1 MRVRVGARTDIGR
14 SRDHNEDGYLIREPL
29 FAVADGMGGHRGG
42 EVASSVALESLQ
54 QLPEDADG
62 LLRALVD
69 RIREAN
75 RMVLERGES
84 DPELRGMGTTLTALV
99 TQEQKAHVAHVGD
112 SRAYLLRDGSL
123 QQLTEDHSLVQR
135 MVREGKLTPE
145 QAGRHPQ
152 RSILTRALGV
162 DTEIAVDELTLPIL
176 PGDRLLLC
184 TDGLTGM
191 IDPDRIH
198 EILESER
205 DPQAAS
211 DLLVEEANG
220 AGGDDN
226 ITVVIVDFED
236 GPGGAAEDGAV
247 ATGTQRQ
254 AMTPVGPVG
263 AKAPT
268 APSSAEITGV
278 VRAASVEE
286 AEPEPA
292 PRRRRRWWRLA
303 LWAAVVVLIVSG
315 GLFAGRLYVRSQWY
329 VGVAEGRVAI
339 YRGIP
344 TDVFGYELSSVK
356 ESTNL
361 QAAEVM
367 RLQPWK
373 GLEDG
378 ITANGLEDARGVVEQ
393 IRRDLEEVP

>member
-14 SRDHNEDGYLIREPL
+14 SRDHNEDGYLVREPL

-42 EVASSVALESLQ
+42 EVASSVALESLA
-54 QLPEDADG
+54 QLPKESDG

-162 DTEIAVDELTLPIL
+162 DAEVAVDELTLPL
-176 PGDRLLLC
+176 LAGDRLLLC

-226 ITVVIVDFED
+226 ITVVVVDFED
-236 GPGGAAEDGAV
+236 APGGAGGDGAV
-247 ATGTQRQ
+247 AASTQRQ
-254 AMTPVGPVG
+254 SMAPGDPVG
-263 AKAPT
+263 AKGAG
-268 APSSAEITGV
+268 APSAEVTGV
-278 VRAASVEE
+278 ISAASTEE
-286 AEPEPA
+286 GAEAEPA
-292 PRRRRRWWRLA
+292 PRRRRWWRLV
-303 LWAAVVVLIVSG
+303 LWAAVVALLIAG
-315 GLFAGRLYVRSQWY
+315 GLFAGRAYIRSQWY
-329 VGVAEGRVAI
+329 VGVAEGQVAI

-344 TDVFGYELSSVK
+344 TDAFGYELSGVE
-356 ESTNL
+356 ESTDL
-361 QAAEVM
+361 PAAEVL
-367 RLQPWK
+367 RLQPWQ
-373 GLEDG
+373 GLEEG
-378 ITANGLEDARGVVEQ
+378 ITANGLADARQVVQQ
-393 IRRDLEEVP
+393 IRLDLEEAP

>member
-14 SRDHNEDGYLIREPL
+14 SRDHNEDGYLVREPL

-42 EVASSVALESLQ
+42 EVASSVALESLE
-54 QLPEDADG
+54 QLPKDSDG

-135 MVREGKLTPE
+135 MVREGELTPE

-162 DTEIAVDELTLPIL
+162 DAEIAVDELTLPL
-176 PGDRLLLC
+176 LAGDRLLLC

-226 ITVVIVDFED
+226 ITVVVVDFED
-236 GPGGAAEDGAV
+236 APGGAAADGAV
-247 ATGTQRQ
+247 AASTQLQ
-254 AMTPVGPVG
+254 SMAPGNPVG
-263 AKAPT
+263 AKGAG
-268 APSSAEITGV
+268 APSAEVTGV
-278 VRAASVEE
+278 ISAASTQEE
-286 AEPEPA
+286 VEPEPA
-292 PRRRRRWWRLA
+292 PRRRRWWRLV
-303 LWAAVVVLIVSG
+303 LWAVVVVVLVSG

-329 VGVAEGRVAI
+329 VGVAEGQVAI

-344 TDVFGYELSSVK
+344 TDVFGYELSGVE
-356 ESTNL
+356 ESTDL
-361 QAAEVM
+361 PAAEVL
-367 RLQPWK
+367 RLQPWQ

-378 ITANGLEDARGVVEQ
+378 ITANGLEDARQVVEQ
-393 IRRDLEEVP
+393 IRRDLEEPA